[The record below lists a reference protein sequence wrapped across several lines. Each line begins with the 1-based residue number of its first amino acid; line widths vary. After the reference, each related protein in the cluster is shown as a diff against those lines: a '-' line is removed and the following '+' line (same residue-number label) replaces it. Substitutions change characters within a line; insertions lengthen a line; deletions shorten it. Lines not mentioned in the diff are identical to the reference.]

1 MLLGDGE
8 VQEGMVWEAAM
19 AASHYRLDNLT
30 AILDHN
36 KLQIDGPTSQ
46 VMSPEP
52 LAAKWRA
59 FGWHVLEISGHDL
72 GQVLDALEEAKKTK
86 GKPTMII
93 ANTVKGKG
101 VSFMENQ
108 VDWHGVAPK
117 PEQVARALEELE

>member
-1 MLLGDGE
+1 
-8 VQEGMVWEAAM
+8 
-19 AASHYRLDNLT
+19 
-30 AILDHN
+30 
-36 KLQIDGPTSQ
+36 
-46 VMSPEP
+46 MSPEP